1 MFKSTQMIAIGL
13 LVVSTAVWAHDPPD
27 EIRNAVQFPAGAEP
41 TIDGDC
47 SDWEAVPGDQYWI
60 TNADLYPAYGGHHHD
75 EGAGKGDIDPSSFD
89 VTWRLGWSATTNQLY
104 YCNSIFDDRH
114 VIDRADPTGWD
125 WWHDDGCEYFYTTR
139 HLSEQEVRDLGAE
152 NINTYWGYNFALPRL
167 PPPATWWMVIGIC
180 AGCDWLDTGSEFY
193 TLEYTFDG
201 EEYGESTYHYEQQSL
216 PSTTGSAASKRKTRL
231 QPCTFPPPSARDR
244 PSTTPSSSGTTTPSL
259 RTKAA
264 QARLDQPQHR
274 RRILAWPGRP
284 LPGARQPRHRLAD
297 GRRIEQLGQ
306 DQGSVLRP
314 CRFRRSL

>member
-13 LVVSTAVWAHDPPD
+13 LAVSTAVWAHDPPD

-47 SDWEAVPGDQYWI
+47 SDWDAIPGDQYWI

-75 EGAGKGDIDPSSFD
+75 EGAAKGDIDVSSFD

-104 YCNSIFDDRH
+104 YCNSVFDDRH

-125 WWHDDGCEYFYTTR
+125 WWQDDGCEYFYTTR

-152 NINTYWGYNFALPRL
+152 NINTYWGYNYALPKL

-193 TLEYTFDG
+193 TLEYTFEG

-216 PSTTGSAASKRKTRL
+216 PLDHWVGGLEAEDKTPAMYVPATLSEGQTIHYTFFQWDDDALFEDEGGSGKAWTNRSTDGGSWL
-231 QPCTFPPPSARDR
+231 GQGDLFLEPVNP
-244 PSTTPSSSGTTTPSL
+244 G
-259 RTKAA
+259 
-264 QARLDQPQHR
+264 
-274 RRILAWPGRP
+274 IAWPTAVQSNSWGRIK
-284 LPGARQPRHRLAD
+284 AQ
-297 GRRIEQLGQ
+297 
-306 DQGSVLRP
+306 
-314 CRFRRSL
+314 F